1 MPWRYA
7 GEEALRMSVHH
18 YQVCGWH
25 VRSGMELPELP
36 AWTGSGAEPGDIF
49 IEEGSVPGGPGT
61 ATPGSP
67 WLEVGGDG
75 AVLMQIPGLVRIHV
89 QGGRTMRVE
98 RLCPGDAGWRLFLL
112 GSALAC
118 LCLQRGLFPLHAA
131 CLRVGSRT
139 LAIAGHS
146 GAGKSTLAAAL
157 LRRGHGLLGD
167 DLTVLDVSASN
178 GRIQVLPAFPRLK
191 LWGEAMDA
199 LGMDGS
205 GVPKVR
211 DGLDKYDL
219 RSQTGFDPR
228 PVPLD
233 AVLVLREGAGPEL
246 RPLSPAAAVPVLH
259 GLLSR
264 GKAAVQMGLQAST
277 FAQAASVGRTVP
289 VWTLQRP
296 RRFDA
301 LDATADLIETHFGP

>member
-1 MPWRYA
+1 
-7 GEEALRMSVHH
+7 MSAHH

-25 VRSGMELPELP
+25 VRSSMELPELP
-36 AWTGSGAEPGDIF
+36 AWTGSAAEPEDILV
-49 IEEGSVPGGPGT
+49 EEGPVPGRPGS
-61 ATPGSP
+61 APGSP
-67 WLEVGGDG
+67 WLDVGEDG
-75 AVLMQIPGLVRIHV
+75 AVLMQIPDLVRIHV
-89 QGGRTMRVE
+89 HGGRTMRVE
-98 RLCPGDAGWRLFLL
+98 RLRPDDAGWRLFLL
-112 GSALAC
+112 GSALSC

-131 CLRVGSRT
+131 CLRIGSRT

-167 DLTVLDVSASN
+167 DLTVLDVPAGN
-178 GRIQVLPAFPRLK
+178 GRMQVLPAFPRLK

-199 LGMDGS
+199 LGMDGT

-219 RSQTGFDPR
+219 QPQAGFDPR
-228 PVPLD
+228 PVSLD
-233 AVLVLREGAGPEL
+233 AVLVLREGPAAEL
-246 RPLSPAAAVPVLH
+246 RPLSPTAAVPVLH

-264 GKAAVQMGLQAST
+264 RRAAVQMGLQAST
-277 FAQAASVGRTVP
+277 FAQAASIGRTVP

-301 LDATADLIETHFGP
+301 LDATADMIEARFGP